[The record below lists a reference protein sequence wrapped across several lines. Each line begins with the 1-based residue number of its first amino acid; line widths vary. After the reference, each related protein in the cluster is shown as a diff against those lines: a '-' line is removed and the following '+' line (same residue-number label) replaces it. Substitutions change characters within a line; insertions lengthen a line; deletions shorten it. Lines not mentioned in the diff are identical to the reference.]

1 MSWFGRDNAP
11 EDKDAED
18 SSPSCGPVLRIKSA
32 ISDVVSTFG
41 LASRGITGLARVPSD
56 VEDAACGC
64 TASGWNEG
72 D

>member
-1 MSWFGRDNAP
+1 M
-11 EDKDAED
+11 ED
-18 SSPSCGPVLRIKSA
+18 SGPSCGPVLRKNSA

-41 LASRGITGLARVPSD
+41 LASRGITGPARLLSD
-56 VEDAACGC
+56 VEVACGC

>member
-1 MSWFGRDNAP
+1 M
-11 EDKDAED
+11 ED
-18 SSPSCGPVLRIKSA
+18 SEPSCGPVLRIKSA

-41 LASRGITGLARVPSD
+41 LASRGITGPVRLPSD
-56 VEDAACGC
+56 VEDTACGC